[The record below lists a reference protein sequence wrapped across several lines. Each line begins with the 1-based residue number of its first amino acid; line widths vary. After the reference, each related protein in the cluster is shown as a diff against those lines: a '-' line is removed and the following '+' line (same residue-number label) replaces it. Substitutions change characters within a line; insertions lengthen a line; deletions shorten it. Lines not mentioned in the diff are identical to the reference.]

1 MLHGSPS
8 DDFRFYV
15 DRMKTGC
22 LSQQIFPQNTQATYT
37 IS

>member
-8 DDFRFYV
+8 ADFSFYEV
-15 DRMKTGC
+15 SMNAHC
-22 LSQQIFPQNTQATYT
+22 LKQQIFPQNTQATYT